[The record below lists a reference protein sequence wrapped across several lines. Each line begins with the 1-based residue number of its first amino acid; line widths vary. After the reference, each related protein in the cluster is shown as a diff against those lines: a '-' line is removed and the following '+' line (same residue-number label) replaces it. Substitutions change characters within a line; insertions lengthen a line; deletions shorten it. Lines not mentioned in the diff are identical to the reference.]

1 MEHLDAELLS
11 LLALGEHLGTDADAE
26 HLAGCP
32 ECSESLRGLQH
43 AVRIATLDLAGI
55 ELEEPGSQN
64 WAAIHQALGLSQAL
78 ATDPLYQRTAAP
90 PVSSGKPAAR
100 PAAADAPPKDSKEP
114 EAEPA
119 PFRPGTKDRR
129 ARPGL
134 WLAVAAAGIVLGTA
148 AGWTAAGVLRDT
160 GTPVPAATQSTPASI
175 ILAQTSLT
183 PLPAHT
189 GSGDAQVQELPDG
202 TRQLTIRLSNENI
215 SGFRGVWV
223 GSADLSKM
231 VSLGV
236 LANDSG
242 VFTIPAGIDL
252 AQYPIV
258 DVSDQPYNGDPA
270 HSADSIARG
279 TLNLKT

>member
-11 LLALGEHLGTDADAE
+11 LMALGEPLGTDADAD
-26 HLAGCP
+26 HLANCP
-32 ECSESLRGLQH
+32 QCSETLRGLQH
-43 AVRIATLDLAGI
+43 AVHIATLDPTGI
-55 ELEEPGSQN
+55 ELEKPGSQN
-64 WAAIHQALGLSQAL
+64 WTAIHQTLGLSPNL
-78 ATDPLYQRTAAP
+78 ATDPLTRRTDWP
-90 PVSSGKPAAR
+90 PESSGTPPTSPAAEET
-100 PAAADAPPKDSKEP
+100 PPRHGEEP
-114 EAEPA
+114 EAA
-119 PFRPGTKDRR
+119 PTPLRPGAKNRH

-134 WLAVAAAGIVLGTA
+134 WMTAAAAGIVLGTA
-148 AGWTAAGVLRDT
+148 AGWTAAGVLGHPGSPAPAST
-160 GTPVPAATQSTPASI
+160 QSVPAAI
-175 ILAQTSLT
+175 VLAQTSLT

-189 GSGDAQVQELPDG
+189 GSGDAQVKQLPDG
-202 TRQLTIRLSNENI
+202 TRQLTIRLSNDHI

-258 DVSDQPYNGDPA
+258 DISDQPYNGNPA

-279 TLNLKT
+279 TLNPKT

>member
-11 LLALGEHLGTDADAE
+11 LLALGEPLGTDADAE
-26 HLAGCP
+26 HLASCP
-32 ECSESLRGLQH
+32 KCSETLRGLQH
-43 AVRIATLDLAGI
+43 TVHIATLDPSGV

-64 WAAIHQALGLSQAL
+64 WTAIHQALGLSPTL
-78 ATDPLYQRTAAP
+78 AADPLSRTSAGPTVP
-90 PVSSGKPAAR
+90 PEWPAVS
-100 PAAADAPPKDSKEP
+100 PAAAEAPLNRGNV
-114 EAEPA
+114 PA
-119 PFRPGTKDRR
+119 SAPTPLRPGDQKRR

-134 WLAVAAAGIVLGTA
+134 WFIAAAAGIVLGTA
-148 AGWTAAGVLRDT
+148 AGWTAAGVL
-160 GTPVPAATQSTPASI
+160 GHTPTPAPTSTQSGPAAVVV
-175 ILAQTSLT
+175 AQTQLT
-183 PLPAHT
+183 PLPTHA
-189 GSGDAQVQELPDG
+189 GGGDAQVEQLPDG
-202 TRQLTIRLSNENI
+202 TRQLMIRLSNDHI
-215 SGFRGVWV
+215 TGFRGVWV

-242 VFTIPAGIDL
+242 TFTIPPGIDL

-279 TLNLKT
+279 TLNPKN